1 MIKKLIFVFL
11 FSFIAFLGTTQINIS
26 EDFVIERMMSKY
38 VEINKAN
45 PVIAGWR
52 IQVFAS
58 TDRRKVES
66 AYSSFNGRYP
76 QYPCEWVHEKPY
88 YKLRAGAFL
97 TKLEAIAAREEIK
110 RHYRSAFPA
119 YDQKIRIQELFN

>member
-1 MIKKLIFVFL
+1 MK
-11 FSFIAFLGTTQINIS
+11 
-26 EDFVIERMMSKY
+26 KY
-38 VEINKAN
+38 VAINQAN
-45 PVIAGWR
+45 PTVAGWR

-66 AYSSFNGRYP
+66 AYATFNGRFP
-76 QYPCEWVHEKPY
+76 QYPCEWVQEKPY

-110 RHYRSAFPA
+110 RYYRSAFPA
-119 YDQKIRIQELFN
+119 YDKNIKIQELIN